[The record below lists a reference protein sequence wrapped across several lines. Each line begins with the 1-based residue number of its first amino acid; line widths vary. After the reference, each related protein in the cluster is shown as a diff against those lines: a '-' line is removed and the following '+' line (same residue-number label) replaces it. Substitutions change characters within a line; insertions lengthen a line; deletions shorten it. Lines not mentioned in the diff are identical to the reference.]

1 MKHLERALQG
11 KNGIGRYILMAVIV
25 MVAAQMAAIP
35 LLLLLLPVILS
46 NGGNISDFSA
56 AMQNPSDY
64 GISSNLFLLV
74 MMLTFVIMYFLFA
87 VLVKPL
93 HGRTVRET
101 INGRKQI
108 RWDRIR
114 MGIIVW
120 GIIILAD
127 TAISLLTS
135 SPGEYEFRFNA
146 GTFLPLLLIILL
158 VLPFQ
163 TSIEELLFRG
173 YLAQGVARWTKSR
186 WWALII
192 PSVLFA
198 LMHIVNPEVKEYGFW
213 LSMPQYLIMG
223 LMLGLI
229 SILDDGIELAL
240 GIHFINNALT
250 AVLVTHEASALQT
263 DALFLLNDL
272 DPVASLIS
280 ISVASILVILIL
292 QRIYKWD
299 FGIMNRKVAAVPP
312 PTPPVEVETIGQ
324 SPAT

>member
-1 MKHLERALQG
+1 MNHLERALQG
-11 KNGIGRYILMAVIV
+11 KNSIGRYILMAVLVFFI
-25 MVAAQMAAIP
+25 AQMAALP
-35 LLLLLLPVILS
+35 LFLILLPAILS
-46 NGGNISDFSA
+46 NGGNIGDFSA

-74 MMLTFVIMYFLFA
+74 MMGTFVIMFFLFA

-101 INGRKQI
+101 INGCKKI

-127 TAISLLTS
+127 TAISLLVS
-135 SPGEYEFRFNA
+135 SPTEYEFRFNA
-146 GTFLPLLLIILL
+146 AAFIPLLLIVLI

-198 LMHIVNPEVKEYGFW
+198 LMHIANPEVKEYGFW

-240 GIHFINNALT
+240 GIHFINNGLT
-250 AVLVTHEASALQT
+250 ALLVTHKASAFQT
-263 DALFLLNDL
+263 DALFLVHDI

-280 ISVASILVILIL
+280 ISVASVLLIFIL

-299 FGIMNRKVAAVPP
+299 FGIMNRKVLPELPP
-312 PTPPVEVETIGQ
+312 IPPIEAETVSNQ
-324 SPAT
+324 

>member
-11 KNGIGRYILMAVIV
+11 KNGIGRYILMAFIV
-25 MVAAQMAAIP
+25 MVIAQIAAFP
-35 LLLLLLPVILS
+35 LFLILLPSILS
-46 NGGNISDFSA
+46 NGGNISDLPA
-56 AMQNPSDY
+56 ALQNPSDW
-64 GISSNLFLLV
+64 GISSNLLLLV
-74 MMLTFVIMYFLFA
+74 MMGTFVVMYFLFA
-87 VLVKPL
+87 LLVKPF

-101 INGRKQI
+101 INGRRKI

-114 MGIIVW
+114 MGILVW

-127 TAISLLTS
+127 TTISILLSAPT
-135 SPGEYEFRFNA
+135 EYEFRFNLSA
-146 GTFLPLLLIILL
+146 IIPLLLIVLI

-173 YLAQGVARWTKSR
+173 YLSQGVARWTKSR

-198 LMHIVNPEVKEYGFW
+198 LMHIANPEVKEYGFW

-240 GIHFINNALT
+240 GIHFINNGLT
-250 AVLVTHEASALQT
+250 ALLVTHKASALQT
-263 DALFLLNDL
+263 DALFLFHEI

-280 ISVASILVILIL
+280 ISVASVLLVLIL

-299 FGIMNRKVAAVPP
+299 FNIMNKKVVAVPP
-312 PTPPVEVETIGQ
+312 PVPPMVDSMEQV
-324 SPAT
+324 SSN

>member
-1 MKHLERALQG
+1 
-11 KNGIGRYILMAVIV
+11 MAIIV
-25 MVAAQMAAIP
+25 MVVAQIAAFP
-35 LLLLLLPVILS
+35 LFLILLPSILS
-46 NGGNISDFSA
+46 NGGNIGDLPA
-56 AMQNPSDY
+56 ALQNPSDW
-64 GISSNLFLLV
+64 GISSNLLLLV
-74 MMLTFVIMYFLFA
+74 MMVTFVIMYFLFA
-87 VLVKPL
+87 LLVKPL

-101 INGRKQI
+101 INGRRKI

-127 TAISLLTS
+127 TAISLLLS
-135 SPGEYEFRFNA
+135 SPTEYEFRFNVA
-146 GTFLPLLLIILL
+146 ALIPLLLIVLI

-198 LMHIVNPEVKEYGFW
+198 LMHIANPEVKEYGFW

-240 GIHFINNALT
+240 GIHFINNGLT
-250 AVLVTHEASALQT
+250 ALLVTHKASALQT
-263 DALFLLNDL
+263 DALFLYHEM

-280 ISVASILVILIL
+280 ISIAGVLLVLIL

-299 FGIMNRKVAAVPP
+299 FGIMNRKVLPELPP
-312 PTPPVEVETIGQ
+312 IPTIEVEAV
-324 SPAT
+324 SNP

>member
-11 KNGIGRYILMAVIV
+11 KNGIGRYILMTVIV
-25 MVAAQMAAIP
+25 MMAAQIAVIP
-35 LLLLLLPVILS
+35 LFLLLLPAILS
-46 NGGNISDFSA
+46 NGGNIGNLSA
-56 AMQNPSDY
+56 AIQNPSEW
-64 GISSNLFLLV
+64 GISTNLFLVV
-74 MMLTFVIMYFLFA
+74 MLFSFVIMYFLFA
-87 VLVKPL
+87 VLIKPL
-93 HGRTVRET
+93 HGRTLRET
-101 INGRKQI
+101 INGRRKI

-120 GIIILAD
+120 GIIILVD
-127 TAISLLTS
+127 TAISLLFS
-135 SPGEYEFRFNA
+135 SPAEYEFRFNPGA
-146 GTFLPLLLIILL
+146 FITLVLIILV

-163 TSIEELLFRG
+163 TSIEEILCRG

-192 PSVLFA
+192 PSLLFA
-198 LMHIVNPEVKEYGFW
+198 LLHVANPEVAEYGFW

-250 AVLVTHEASALQT
+250 AILVTHEASALQT
-263 DALFLLNDL
+263 DALFLYHEI

-280 ISVASILVILIL
+280 ISIASGLLVFIL

-299 FGIMNRKVAAVPP
+299 FGIMNRKVVAVPP
-312 PTPPVEVETIGQ
+312 PPPPVVEPIEN
-324 SPAT
+324 

>member
-1 MKHLERALQG
+1 M
-11 KNGIGRYILMAVIV
+11 
-25 MVAAQMAAIP
+25 
-35 LLLLLLPVILS
+35 
-46 NGGNISDFSA
+46 
-56 AMQNPSDY
+56 
-64 GISSNLFLLV
+64 
-74 MMLTFVIMYFLFA
+74 
-87 VLVKPL
+87 
-93 HGRTVRET
+93 
-101 INGRKQI
+101 
-108 RWDRIR
+108 
-114 MGIIVW
+114 
-120 GIIILAD
+120 
-127 TAISLLTS
+127 
-135 SPGEYEFRFNA
+135 
-146 GTFLPLLLIILL
+146 
-158 VLPFQ
+158 PFQ

-198 LMHIVNPEVKEYGFW
+198 LMHLANPEVKEYGFW

-250 AVLVTHEASALQT
+250 ALLVTHEASALQT
-263 DALFLLNDL
+263 DALFLLHDL

-312 PTPPVEVETIGQ
+312 PPPPVEVETIGQ

>member
-1 MKHLERALQG
+1 MKHLERSLQG
-11 KNGIGRYILMAVIV
+11 KNSIGRYILMAVLV
-25 MVAAQMAAIP
+25 FFVAQMAAFP
-35 LLLLLLPVILS
+35 LLLMLLPVILS
-46 NGGNISDFSA
+46 NGGNIGDFPA

-74 MMLTFVIMYFLFA
+74 MMGTFVIMFFLFA

-101 INGRKQI
+101 INGRKKI

-120 GIIILAD
+120 GIIILTD
-127 TAISLLTS
+127 TAISLLVS
-135 SPGEYEFRFNA
+135 SPTEYEFRFNA
-146 GTFLPLLLIILL
+146 AAFIPLLLIILI

-198 LMHIVNPEVKEYGFW
+198 LMHIANPEVKEYGFW

-240 GIHFINNALT
+240 GIHFINNGLT
-250 AVLVTHEASALQT
+250 ALLVTHKASALQT
-263 DALFLLNDL
+263 DALFLYHDV

-280 ISVASILVILIL
+280 ISIASVLLIFIL

-299 FGIMNRKVAAVPP
+299 FGIMNRKVLPELPP
-312 PTPPVEVETIGQ
+312 IPPIEAETVSNQ
-324 SPAT
+324 

>member
-1 MKHLERALQG
+1 MLG
-11 KNGIGRYILMAVIV
+11 TF
-25 MVAAQMAAIP
+25 AI
-35 LLLLLLPVILS
+35 
-46 NGGNISDFSA
+46 
-56 AMQNPSDY
+56 
-64 GISSNLFLLV
+64 
-74 MMLTFVIMYFLFA
+74 TYFLFA

-127 TAISLLTS
+127 TAISLLVS
-135 SPGEYEFRFNA
+135 SPGEYEFRFNTGA
-146 GTFLPLLLIILL
+146 FLPLLLILLL
-158 VLPFQ
+158 VMPFQ

-198 LMHIVNPEVKEYGFW
+198 LMHLANPEVKEYGFW

-250 AVLVTHEASALQT
+250 ALLVTHEASALQT
-263 DALFLLNDL
+263 DALFLLHDL

-312 PTPPVEVETIGQ
+312 PPPPVEVETIGQ

>member
-11 KNGIGRYILMAVIV
+11 KNGIGRYILIAVIV
-25 MVAAQMAAIP
+25 MVAAQIAAIP

-87 VLVKPL
+87 LLVKPL
-93 HGRTVRET
+93 HGRTVHET

-114 MGIIVW
+114 TGIIVW

-127 TAISLLTS
+127 TAISLLTA
-135 SPGEYEFRFNA
+135 SPGEYEFRFNPGA
-146 GTFLPLLLIILL
+146 FFPLLLIVLII
-158 VLPFQ
+158 LPFQ
-163 TSIEELLFRG
+163 TSVEEILFRG

-198 LMHIVNPEVKEYGFW
+198 LMHIANPEVKEYGFW

-263 DALFLLNDL
+263 DALFLWHDL
-272 DPVASLIS
+272 DPVASLVSIS
-280 ISVASILVILIL
+280 IASLLVIFIL

-299 FGIMNRKVAAVPP
+299 FGILNKKVL
-312 PTPPVEVETIGQ
+312 PVLPDISTQTETVE
-324 SPAT
+324 

>member
-11 KNGIGRYILMAVIV
+11 KNGVGRYILMAVLVLFIAQIV
-25 MVAAQMAAIP
+25 ALP
-35 LLLLLLPVILS
+35 LLFLVMIPAILS
-46 NGGNISDFSA
+46 NGGNIGDFSA

-64 GISSNLFLLV
+64 GISSNLFLVV
-74 MMLTFVIMYFLFA
+74 MMSTFVIMYFLFA
-87 VLVKPL
+87 LLIKPL

-101 INGRKQI
+101 INGRRTI

-120 GIIILAD
+120 GILILAD
-127 TAISLLTS
+127 TAITVLTS
-135 SPGEYEFRFNA
+135 SPSEYEFRFNA
-146 GTFLPLLLIILL
+146 GAFFPLLLIILIIM
-158 VLPFQ
+158 PFQ
-163 TSIEELLFRG
+163 TSIEELIFRG
-173 YLAQGVARWTKSR
+173 YLAQGMARWTKNR
-186 WWALII
+186 WWVLVI
-192 PSVLFA
+192 PSLLFA

-240 GIHFINNALT
+240 GIHFINNALS
-250 AVLVTHEASALQT
+250 AILVTHKASALQT
-263 DALFLLNDL
+263 DALFLYHDI

-280 ISVASILVILIL
+280 ISIASVLVILIL

-299 FGIMNRKVAAVPP
+299 FGIMNKKVEQTLPP
-312 PTPPVEVETIGQ
+312 LPPIEET
-324 SPAT
+324 A

>member
-11 KNGIGRYILMAVIV
+11 KNGVGRYILMAVLVLFIAQIV
-25 MVAAQMAAIP
+25 ALP
-35 LLLLLLPVILS
+35 LLFLVMIPAILS
-46 NGGNISDFSA
+46 NGGNIGDFST

-64 GISSNLFLLV
+64 GISSNLFLVV
-74 MMLTFVIMYFLFA
+74 MMSTFVIMYFLFA
-87 VLVKPL
+87 LLIKPL

-101 INGRKQI
+101 INGRRTI

-120 GIIILAD
+120 GILILAD
-127 TAISLLTS
+127 TAITVLTS
-135 SPGEYEFRFNA
+135 SPSEYEFRFNA
-146 GTFLPLLLIILL
+146 GAFFPLLLIILIIM
-158 VLPFQ
+158 PFQ
-163 TSIEELLFRG
+163 TSIEELIFRG
-173 YLAQGVARWTKSR
+173 YLAQGMARWTKNR
-186 WWALII
+186 WWVLVI
-192 PSVLFA
+192 PSLLFA

-240 GIHFINNALT
+240 GIHFINNALS
-250 AVLVTHEASALQT
+250 AILVTHKASALQT
-263 DALFLLNDL
+263 DALFLYHDI

-280 ISVASILVILIL
+280 ISIASVLVILIL

-299 FGIMNRKVAAVPP
+299 FGIMNKKVEQTLPP
-312 PTPPVEVETIGQ
+312 LPPIEET
-324 SPAT
+324 A

>member
-11 KNGIGRYILMAVIV
+11 KNGIGRYILMAFIV
-25 MVAAQMAAIP
+25 MVIAQIAAFP
-35 LLLLLLPVILS
+35 LFLILLPSILS
-46 NGGNISDFSA
+46 NGGNISDLPA
-56 AMQNPSDY
+56 ALQNPSDW
-64 GISSNLFLLV
+64 GISSNLLLLV
-74 MMLTFVIMYFLFA
+74 MMGTFVVMYFLFA
-87 VLVKPL
+87 LLVKPF
-93 HGRTVRET
+93 HGRTVREN
-101 INGRKQI
+101 INGRRKI

-114 MGIIVW
+114 MGILVW

-127 TAISLLTS
+127 TTISILLSAPT
-135 SPGEYEFRFNA
+135 EYEFRFNLSA
-146 GTFLPLLLIILL
+146 IIPLLLIVLI

-173 YLAQGVARWTKSR
+173 YLSQGVARWTKSR

-198 LMHIVNPEVKEYGFW
+198 LMHIANPEVKEYGFW

-240 GIHFINNALT
+240 GIHFINNGLT
-250 AVLVTHEASALQT
+250 ALLVTHKASALQT
-263 DALFLLNDL
+263 DALFLFHEI

-280 ISVASILVILIL
+280 ISVASVLLVLIL

-299 FGIMNRKVAAVPP
+299 FNIMNKKVVAVPP
-312 PTPPVEVETIGQ
+312 PVPPMVDSMEQV
-324 SPAT
+324 SSN

>member
-11 KNGIGRYILMAVIV
+11 KNGIGRYILMAIIV
-25 MVAAQMAAIP
+25 MVVAQIAAFP
-35 LLLLLLPVILS
+35 LFLILLPSILS
-46 NGGNISDFSA
+46 NGGNIGDLPA
-56 AMQNPSDY
+56 ALQNPSDW
-64 GISSNLFLLV
+64 GISSNLLLLV
-74 MMLTFVIMYFLFA
+74 MMVTFVIMYFLFA
-87 VLVKPL
+87 LLVKPL

-101 INGRKQI
+101 INGRRKI

-127 TAISLLTS
+127 TAISLLLS
-135 SPGEYEFRFNA
+135 SPTEYEFRFNVA
-146 GTFLPLLLIILL
+146 ALIPLLLIVLII
-158 VLPFQ
+158 LPFQ

-198 LMHIVNPEVKEYGFW
+198 LMHIANPEVKEYGFW

-240 GIHFINNALT
+240 GIHFINNGLT
-250 AVLVTHEASALQT
+250 ALLVTHKASALQT
-263 DALFLLNDL
+263 DALFLYHEM

-280 ISVASILVILIL
+280 ISIAGVLLVLIL

-299 FGIMNRKVAAVPP
+299 FGIMNRKVLPELPP
-312 PTPPVEVETIGQ
+312 IPTIEVEAV
-324 SPAT
+324 SNP